1 MTKLEELTEL
11 LVNEINEFNKGIEK
25 LEAINKEISIT
36 KIQMDLTEYK
46 VIIEQHQQKMSQQI
60 NAQETFESRF
70 NDKLKQAKI
79 YPNWAVIVF
88 IIALLFGFVST
99 SYVILTKM

>member
-25 LEAINKEISIT
+25 LEKIT
-36 KIQMDLTEYK
+36 KQLNKTKIKMDITEYK
-46 VIIEQHQQKMSQQI
+46 ALIESHLQKMNEHR
-60 NAQETFESRF
+60 NAQERFQNRFEAL
-70 NDKLKQAKI
+70 LKTAKV

-88 IIALLFGFVST
+88 IIAILFGLGSIT
-99 SYVILTKM
+99 YIIM

>member
-1 MTKLEELTEL
+1 MTKLEELSTL
-11 LVNEINEFNKGIEK
+11 LVNEIEDFNKGIEK

-46 VIIEQHQQKMSQQI
+46 AIIEQHQQKMNEHISSQ
-60 NAQETFESRF
+60 ERFESRF

-88 IIALLFGFVST
+88 IISLLFGFGSIA
-99 SYVILTKM
+99 YVILTKI